1 MERRHDRT
9 RKMVDEVMKE
19 IHPLPQKVLDW
30 IRDEVMKPYRY
41 IFYNYQKGKKIQ
53 KGFCSYCNQMVD
65 IQGTKHKGTAICPHC
80 HSEVTL
86 IANGKYRDK
95 VARMQ
100 DQSHFV
106 YIQPTKDGWCAR
118 YFDVISVMDG
128 RGGKDSSQYYH
139 KEIGRYFYSTQKSCY
154 TGFYEWKNFFQ
165 TGEMRFCKVDERF
178 SMPCKIYPKSLNT
191 VRQKDSR
198 LRYIPLEDIAAH
210 IKEDACLLI
219 DACWR
224 TPLQVEYMAKMG
236 LYRMLEESVS
246 RYGHKIPEGKT
257 PAEMFGLSGQP
268 LKAIL
273 SINPSWGQVE
283 TYRKIIEHQKN
294 ADVDVFCRLYQKSG
308 YHMSTRDL
316 KEALQEN
323 KELKQ
328 QQQQLKHLLEEK
340 ERQATES
347 ASQLDIAISERQRM
361 QDKLNESVNRNA
373 GYEKSLQLKIDAAKR
388 LEAEK
393 KAAEE
398 KQKESE
404 KKAQE
409 LQQKMEELENQK
421 PEVDQQVIGELQAE
435 AEKQAERRFAQE
447 IEKLRAEKE
456 KAEQRAAEAEERNK
470 QLQSKANSEQS
481 KELIVFDEKFKSFQD
496 SYNQINQLIAK
507 METPTADKVR
517 GAVRKLLSVM
527 EQKLG

>member
-1 MERRHDRT
+1 MYEVENMDFEEIAEMSFEEMESETRLQQLAVEIVTFDR
-9 RKMVDEVMKE
+9 
-19 IHPLPQKVLDW
+19 QA
-30 IRDEVMKPYRY
+30 
-41 IFYNYQKGKKIQ
+41 KI
-53 KGFCSYCNQMVD
+53 
-65 IQGTKHKGTAICPHC
+65 TAV
-80 HSEVTL
+80 S
-86 IANGKYRDK
+86 
-95 VARMQ
+95 
-100 DQSHFV
+100 
-106 YIQPTKDGWCAR
+106 CA
-118 YFDVISVMDG
+118 I
-128 RGGKDSSQYYH
+128 
-139 KEIGRYFYSTQKSCY
+139 EIGERLLEAKELVPHGEWGNWLKKNVNYSQSTAN
-154 TGFYEWKNFFQ
+154 NF
-165 TGEMRFCKVDERF
+165 M
-178 SMPCKIYPKSLNT
+178 
-191 VRQKDSR
+191 
-198 LRYIPLEDIAAH
+198 
-210 IKEDACLLI
+210 
-219 DACWR
+219 
-224 TPLQVEYMAKMG
+224 
-236 LYRMLEESVS
+236 
-246 RYGHKIPEGKT
+246 
-257 PAEMFGLSGQP
+257 
-268 LKAIL
+268 
-273 SINPSWGQVE
+273 
-283 TYRKIIEHQKN
+283 
-294 ADVDVFCRLYQKSG
+294 RLYKEYGNNQGSLFTTVTNSQAIMNLDVSKALALTVLPPEEREEFVSE
-308 YHMSTRDL
+308 HDVESMSTRDL

-328 QQQQLKHLLEEK
+328 QLEEK
-340 ERQATES
+340 ERQITQS
-347 ASQLDIAISERQRM
+347 ASQLDIAISERQKM

-409 LQQKMEELENQK
+409 FQRKMEELKRQK
-421 PEVDQQVIGELQAE
+421 PEVDQQVIGELRAE

-456 KAEQRAAEAEERNK
+456 KAEQKATEAEEKNR